1 MKNTKVVLSSVLAVF
16 LALLIISSSGC
27 NDFCMDGEKDTGNVI
42 KQERPISSFNSIRVS
57 SAFEVILSQGD
68 YEKVVVEANENL
80 MDNIK
85 TEVKGSKLI
94 VSSRGCLKNH
104 KTIKIYITFKN
115 INSLYVS
122 GAVEICGEGK
132 LNFDVL
138 DMDFSG
144 ASEIEMDITA
154 NKLSGDFS
162 GASEISLSGKVNDV
176 KLELSGAS
184 ELKALELEIQNFD
197 IEISGAA
204 EAKVYIK
211 QKLNVDISGAAEVRY
226 LGDPVVTKEISG
238 AGSVTR
244 Y

>member
-1 MKNTKVVLSSVLAVF
+1 MKNTKIVLSSVLTVF
-16 LALLIISSSGC
+16 LVLLIISSSGC
-27 NDFCMDGEKDTGNVI
+27 NGFCIDGEKGRGDII

-68 YEKVVVEANENL
+68 NEKVIVEANENL

-85 TEVKGSKLI
+85 TEVKGGKLI
-94 VSSRGCLKNH
+94 VSLKGCLKNR

-115 INSLYVS
+115 IHSLYVS
-122 GAVEICGEGK
+122 GAVEISSEGR
-132 LNFDVL
+132 LNFDML
-138 DMDFSG
+138 EMDFSG

-197 IEISGAA
+197 IEISGVA